1 MGPAANNSLHRGP
14 TTSSARQTIFI
25 SKYDYSDA
33 YQRMA
38 HSASAVAQ
46 TITACLAFAF
56 VYFRMTFGGSPDPS
70 TWCNF
75 SEMVAD
81 LANEISMCKEWNQEL
96 LRSPNQPAT
105 PEPKRL
111 DASIPQA
118 PAREMA
124 VIIPPIETGRVDV
137 FIDDLV
143 DTFPGTPEN
152 LARKAP
158 RGTSSDA
165 RHKPAARREGRAHL
179 EKGHPVTTQTTGGR
193 ITSGTTDCTRWLL
206 DTWRLLMSLPADK
219 YLLAWVAFIKNLMK
233 LKGGTKEGIGTLE
246 GQLNHAAYV
255 IPLARHFLTRLRA
268 ASNSRMNKKSWIKLT
283 RLLLADLELW
293 VELLR
298 RANIGISM
306 SLIVTRRPSRLNWS
320 DSCPFGLGGF
330 LLKSGRAWRL
340 RIPKESVIYG
350 SPKINNLL
358 EFLRMAVV
366 ERNLFV
372 LTKRTRGT
380 ENPDAFIRLNTE
392 CD

>member
-124 VIIPPIETGRVDV
+124 VIIPPIETGRVNV
-137 FIDDLV
+137 FIDNLV
-143 DTFPGTPEN
+143 DTFPDTPEN
-152 LARKAP
+152 LARKPHVVPLAMHV
-158 RGTSSDA
+158 TSRPHAGKDE
-165 RHKPAARREGRAHL
+165 PILRRDIL
-179 EKGHPVTTQTTGGR
+179 
-193 ITSGTTDCTRWLL
+193 
-206 DTWRLLMSLPADK
+206 SLPK
-219 YLLAWVAFIKNLMK
+219 LLAV
-233 LKGGTKEGIGTLE
+233 GS
-246 GQLNHAAYV
+246 
-255 IPLARHFLTRLRA
+255 P
-268 ASNSRMNKKSWIKLT
+268 
-283 RLLLADLELW
+283 
-293 VELLR
+293 VEQQ
-298 RANIGISM
+298 
-306 SLIVTRRPSRLNWS
+306 IV
-320 DSCPFGLGGF
+320 LGG
-330 LLKSGRAWRL
+330 S
-340 RIPKESVIYG
+340 
-350 SPKINNLL
+350 
-358 EFLRMAVV
+358 
-366 ERNLFV
+366 
-372 LTKRTRGT
+372 
-380 ENPDAFIRLNTE
+380 
-392 CD
+392 